1 MREFKRK
8 SRVLLIDDNADHLRG
23 IKELITLESSFDVVG
38 ATTSAN
44 IGINLAKKYR
54 PDLILMDIQMP
65 VMNGRDAAKQIR
77 SMDRKDAGEIPIFA
91 LSADAFVEDQ
101 RLSAMSGMNGHF
113 TKPIDFEEMRV
124 QIG

>member
-1 MREFKRK
+1 MEDNPLNREIAAELLKMHGF
-8 SRVLLIDDNADHLRG
+8 LIDEAENGRIA
-23 IKELITLESSFDVVG
+23 LEKF
-38 ATTSAN
+38 
-44 IGINLAKKYR
+44 LASEPGGY
-54 PDLILMDIQMP
+54 DCILMDIQMP

-124 QIG
+124 QIGKILKGRRKY

>member
-1 MREFKRK
+1 MNTN
-8 SRVLLIDDNADHLRG
+8 L
-23 IKELITLESSFDVVG
+23 TLEKSSVYCWFDVEQKPAG
-38 ATTSAN
+38 T
-44 IGINLAKKYR
+44 Y
-54 PDLILMDIQMP
+54 DLILMDIQMP

-124 QIG
+124 QIGKILKGRRKY

>member
-1 MREFKRK
+1 
-8 SRVLLIDDNADHLRG
+8 
-23 IKELITLESSFDVVG
+23 
-38 ATTSAN
+38 
-44 IGINLAKKYR
+44 
-54 PDLILMDIQMP
+54 MDIHMP

-77 SMDRKDAGEIPIFA
+77 SMDRKDAGEISIFA

-124 QIG
+124 QIGKILKGRRKY

>member
-1 MREFKRK
+1 MLWEKY
-8 SRVLLIDDNADHLRG
+8 A
-23 IKELITLESSFDVVG
+23 
-38 ATTSAN
+38 ASAPGTYN
-44 IGINLAKKYR
+44 F
-54 PDLILMDIQMP
+54 ILMDIQMP

-113 TKPIDFEEMRV
+113 YETD
-124 QIG
+124 

>member
-1 MREFKRK
+1 M
-8 SRVLLIDDNADHLRG
+8 
-23 IKELITLESSFDVVG
+23 
-38 ATTSAN
+38 
-44 IGINLAKKYR
+44 
-54 PDLILMDIQMP
+54 ILMDIQMP

-124 QIG
+124 QIGKILKGRRKY